1 MNNKAKTIKDYLYQ
15 IAGKTWVIP
24 EVRLETS
31 ESGRVVI
38 PGSEITRLNH
48 HVANGI
54 CGTHSA
60 LTGAELDFLC
70 DITTTKYTLVADE
83 IGVSKSVISKW
94 TAKPESETPLAASV
108 ILKKWFWGRIFG
120 VDKEL
125 AIPAGVLC
133 DDRKLLAFLKKL
145 GDVYEFNERK
155 AG

>member
-1 MNNKAKTIKDYLYQ
+1 MSEKIEAIKDYLYQ
-15 IAGKTWVIP
+15 IAGKTWMIP
-24 EVRLETS
+24 EVRLEKS

-38 PGSEITRLNH
+38 PGSEITRMNC

-54 CGTHSA
+54 CGVHSS

-70 DITTTKYTLVADE
+70 DITSTKYTTVADE

-94 TAKPESETPLAASV
+94 TAKSESEIPLAPSV
-108 ILKKWFWGRIFG
+108 VLKKWFWGRIFG
-120 VDKEL
+120 EDTAL

-133 DDRKLLAFLKKL
+133 NDRKLLPFLKGI
-145 GDVYEFNERK
+145 GDGFEVRK